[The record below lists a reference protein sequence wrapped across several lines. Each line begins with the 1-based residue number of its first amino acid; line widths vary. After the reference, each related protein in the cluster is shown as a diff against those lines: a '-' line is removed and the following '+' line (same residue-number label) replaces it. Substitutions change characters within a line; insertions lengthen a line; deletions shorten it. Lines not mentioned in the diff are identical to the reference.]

1 MSSAGG
7 SMKRTIAT
15 NKHVRNDWKRTIAI
29 VFICFLMLTVGYF
42 AGVLHHAPWRN
53 RVHNETATWEAS
65 LGNEEAAPEPSMST
79 QEKIENEL

>member
-7 SMKRTIAT
+7 SMKKKTKKKLL
-15 NKHVRNDWKRTIAI
+15 NNNDWKRTIAL

>member
-7 SMKRTIAT
+7 SRFNEKT
-15 NKHVRNDWKRTIAI
+15 KKKLLKNDWKRTIAI

>member
-53 RVHNETATWEAS
+53 LEQPATWEAS

-79 QEKIENEL
+79 QVKIENEL